1 MEFKYF
7 DWKCKLEI
15 KVECVKRNYN
25 SELTCACDLKLEY
38 RSDTWSTHNG
48 GVKERNESERESMC
62 VKERERERERER
74 MWKSW
79 SVINNKMS
87 SQTLLWTFAS
97 SWNHRYEKYRLQCL
111 LNWSKTHT
119 NVNKALSL
127 LPILAIRRWFS
138 GQFLSYIKNVFT

>member
-25 SELTCACDLKLEY
+25 SELSCACDLKLEY

-62 VKERERERERER
+62 VWERERERECEKVDQWSIIRWAAKLYCEPLR
-74 MWKSW
+74 RVEIIDIKIIDCTAYLIALKRTKHYLYCLSW
-79 SVINNKMS
+79 
-87 SQTLLWTFAS
+87 
-97 SWNHRYEKYRLQCL
+97 
-111 LNWSKTHT
+111 
-119 NVNKALSL
+119 
-127 LPILAIRRWFS
+127 P
-138 GQFLSYIKNVFT
+138 